1 MMILQRYYIVM
12 YSMMFVKDILQDYTM
27 KCYR

>member
-1 MMILQRYYIVM
+1 MMILQKYYIVM
-12 YSMMFVKDILQDYTM
+12 YSMMFVKDILKDYTM